1 MADAAPVGAGTAP
14 QPTPPVQDGYLKI
27 RGGIGGISFQLEE
40 LLRGVAVMDE
50 LVQQLI
56 GIEDETHR
64 IQEALEPYLYDS
76 HATGSA
82 ALDAVAASRQHVGRV
97 RRQLVEVSA
106 DVRASAHNYEA
117 AEERQARPHLVAID
131 ELSWS
136 GSPWPFG
143 RDLTEEVAKGL
154 LPDGQTAGE
163 AVRETMDKGHFPL
176 FQPRPVSMEPLGRE
190 TVAVEPSMAWALRR
204 TQEIHARG
212 DGEIE
217 VIRTDN
223 GGASS
228 WLVLIP
234 GTEPE
239 HANMGGTNPLDE
251 AGIAEAIGY
260 DSQHVVPAI
269 ADALREAGA
278 SRGDQ
283 VVAVGHSQGGV
294 HAMNL
299 SHNEAFL
306 AEFDLKYV
314 LTAGSPT
321 GEITPEPGITALHL
335 EHAQD
340 WVPGSEGKAN
350 PETKD
355 RTTVTLAKPVH
366 VPEGEDP
373 GLGPGHSLDNYAEGA
388 EMAAVSRDPSLVAS
402 TAVFAGAVGSG
413 ASATVSRFKLV
424 RAPAPAPAP
433 APDRRAAL
441 RSPDLPESRSESGPR

>member
-1 MADAAPVGAGTAP
+1 MADAAPVGAGSAP
-14 QPTPPVQDGYLKI
+14 QPTPPAQDGYLKI

-40 LLRGVAVMDE
+40 LLSGVAVMDG

-56 GIEDETHR
+56 GIEDETQR

-76 HATGSA
+76 LATGSA
-82 ALDAVAASRQHVGRV
+82 AVDAVAAGRQHVGRV

-106 DVRASAHNYEA
+106 DVRASARDYEA
-117 AEERQARPHLVAID
+117 AEERQARPHFVGVD
-131 ELSWS
+131 EFTWSW
-136 GSPWPFG
+136 PLG
-143 RDLTEEVAKGL
+143 RDVTEEIVNRVVPEGH
-154 LPDGQTAGE
+154 TARE
-163 AVRETMDKGHFPL
+163 SVRETLNPKMFPAL
-176 FQPRPVSMEPLGRE
+176 QPRTVGIEPVSQE
-190 TVAVEPSMAWALRR
+190 TLSVDPSMAWALRR
-204 TQEIHARG
+204 IQEIHARG

-223 GGASS
+223 GGAPS
-228 WLVLIP
+228 WMVMIP

-239 HANMGGTNPLDE
+239 QENMGGSNPLDE

-260 DSQHVVPAI
+260 DSQYVVPAI
-269 ADALREAGA
+269 AEALREAGA
-278 SRGDQ
+278 SRGDD

-299 SHNEAFL
+299 SQNKAFL

-321 GEITPEPGITALHL
+321 GEIIPEPGITVLHF

-350 PETKD
+350 PETRD
-355 RTTVTLAKPVH
+355 RTTVTLTKPVG

-373 GLGPGHSLDNYAEGA
+373 GLGPGHDLDNYAEGA
-388 EMAAVSRDPSLVAS
+388 ELAAASQDPSLVAS

-413 ASATVSRFKLV
+413 AGAAVSRFKLV
-424 RAPAPAPAP
+424 RAPAPVAVP
-433 APDRRAAL
+433 APDGRSAL
-441 RSPDLPESRSESGPR
+441 RIPHLPESRSGSGPR